1 MNSDNPC
8 RHVRGV
14 GCGRCLFLN
23 HPAPVRIT
31 GQSTSNQCGNED
43 SDSNLYL
50 PCDVNLEGE
59 TSSVVSEDTHDAA
72 TPRWMLPRGLK
83 RQRLDQPPSDSS
95 TENRIHEKRCEI
107 RKRKPYTQSKIHP
120 WTEQTGGLW
129 EEEHNSPPRDGA
141 QTVGQ
146 QTPEAPTADQPLG
159 TTPDLRRWPSATGLV
174 IHGPQR
180 AAQER
185 TGGLWEEEHNSP
197 PRDGAQTVGQQTPE
211 APTADQPLDKN
222 TDLRRW
228 LRATTLLSGGT
239 NPNATP
245 KGLGQP
251 PPLFPS
257 RNTANPRTNS

>member
-1 MNSDNPC
+1 MNSDNPG

-59 TSSVVSEDTHDAA
+59 TSSVVSEDMHDAV

-83 RQRLDQPPSDSS
+83 RQRLDQPPSNSS

-159 TTPDLRRWPSATGLV
+159 TTPDLRSV
-174 IHGPQR
+174 
-180 AAQER
+180 
-185 TGGLWEEEHNSP
+185 
-197 PRDGAQTVGQQTPE
+197 DY
-211 APTADQPLDKN
+211 K
-222 TDLRRW
+222 
-228 LRATTLLSGGT
+228 SGG
-239 NPNATP
+239 AW
-245 KGLGQP
+245 P
-251 PPLFPS
+251 PP
-257 RNTANPRTNS
+257 